1 VTLKD
6 LIAAKQRRT
15 ARLPILVGD
24 PRAAAVEVETFR
36 TALRIHQEQAKG
48 RADAGHQ
55 PDEAD
60 RAEEE
65 RLRQALKDANDRAA
79 ATVVEVEVQA
89 LPADE
94 WDAIFGPIEPDENGE
109 LDITDL
115 HAALLA
121 ASCVDPD
128 LRDEAWWKEQLARD
142 DIWSKGDRMT
152 ITNVL
157 LQLNVYGPPGIPGKG

>member
-1 VTLKD
+1 VSLRE

-15 ARLPILVGD
+15 ARLRILVGD
-24 PRAAAVEVETFR
+24 PRTAAAEVDTFR
-36 TALRIHQEQAKG
+36 TALRIHQQQVQG
-48 RADAGHQ
+48 RADAGHE
-55 PDEAD
+55 PDEGV

-65 RLRQALKDANDRAA
+65 RLRASLKEATDRLA

-94 WDAIFGPIEPDENGE
+94 WDAIFGPIEPDEDGE

-121 ASCVDPD
+121 ASCVDPE
-128 LRDEAWWKEQLARD
+128 LRDESWWREQLGRD
-142 DIWSKGDRMT
+142 DIWSKGDRLT

-157 LQLNVYGPPGIPGKG
+157 LQLNIYGPPGVPGKG